1 MSPVGPLKSVVVQ
14 TTPFD
19 DQKPGTSGLRK
30 KVKVFMQKN
39 YTENFVQ
46 SVFNVLGDKLK
57 GSTLIV
63 GGDGRYFSKPAIN
76 TIIRIASAN
85 EVCFFFF
92 QLNKNFDNLCVYVF
106 VTFQKKMSLNWL
118 IIIKQSIVIA
128 E

>member
-1 MSPVGPLKSVVVQ
+1 MSSGGPLKSVVVQ

-39 YTENFVQ
+39 YTENFIQ
-46 SVFNVLGDKLK
+46 SIFNSLGDKLK

-85 EVCFFFF
+85 EVCFFF
-92 QLNKNFDNLCVYVF
+92 LL
-106 VTFQKKMSLNWL
+106 TAHEL
-118 IIIKQSIVIA
+118 
-128 E
+128 